1 MPTEH
6 CVSGLA
12 CTKVCS
18 ALKMAEGK
26 QEKRWL
32 FTDDMVEKLIY
43 FLETVKVR
51 MIWLVA
57 KWSVANVQHAK
68 HTLYMN
74 DFSLPTHF
82 MSISCNHSRLSSRS
96 HVMSL

>member
-12 CTKVCS
+12 CAKVCS

-32 FTDDMVEKLIY
+32 LTDDMVEKLIY
-43 FLETVKVR
+43 FLETVKVDMEGR
-51 MIWLVA
+51 VA
-57 KWSVANVQHAK
+57 KWSAAIVQHAK
-68 HTLYMN
+68 RTLYMK
-74 DFSLPTHF
+74 DF
-82 MSISCNHSRLSSRS
+82 
-96 HVMSL
+96 

>member
-1 MPTEH
+1 MATEH

-12 CTKVCS
+12 CAKGCS

-43 FLETVKVR
+43 LLQTVKVEIEYGFCLIR
-51 MIWLVA
+51 Q
-57 KWSVANVQHAK
+57 N
-68 HTLYMN
+68 
-74 DFSLPTHF
+74 P
-82 MSISCNHSRLSSRS
+82 
-96 HVMSL
+96 

>member
-12 CTKVCS
+12 CANICS

-43 FLETVKVR
+43 FLETVEVN
-51 MIWLVA
+51 MVWLVA
-57 KWSVANVQHAK
+57 KWSAANVQHAK
-68 HTLYMN
+68 RTLYMK
-74 DFSLPTHF
+74 DFSCLR
-82 MSISCNHSRLSSRS
+82 ISCRYSYNHS
-96 HVMSL
+96 

>member
-12 CTKVCS
+12 CVKACS

-43 FLETVKVR
+43 SLEAVKVN
-51 MIWLVA
+51 MVWLVV
-57 KWSVANVQHAK
+57 KWSAANVQHAK
-68 HTLYMN
+68 RNLYMK
-74 DFSLPTHF
+74 DLVAYVFHADL
-82 MSISCNHSRLSSRS
+82 M
-96 HVMSL
+96 

>member
-12 CTKVCS
+12 CAKVCS

-32 FTDDMVEKLIY
+32 FTDDIVEKLIY
-43 FLETVKVR
+43 LLQLK
-51 MIWLVA
+51 
-57 KWSVANVQHAK
+57 NVHDGLA
-68 HTLYMN
+68 
-74 DFSLPTHF
+74 
-82 MSISCNHSRLSSRS
+82 RS
-96 HVMSL
+96 EMVSGQCATC